1 MSRLSDLYQ
10 AIETLRKEGL
20 MINEDLEKQ
29 VSELEE
35 EIIKKEI
42 LPIITETIAPAL
54 EPVKRELVLVV
65 DYVPDA
71 PLSVHISRK
80 RNFAA
85 AITDAK
91 EIVPDT
97 VVTPAD
103 SVAPDPLTVHTNGSK
118 KSHIRES
125 GNTLLKLTY
134 SDGEVIKENIA
145 WQTFYKFVV
154 RAGIDKVRA
163 LNRSVCKVPL
173 VSNTLDSKYAVCQK
187 DLGGG
192 WYLMTHGSTKD
203 KKKLIEQIAKA
214 LDIDV
219 KVEIVPK

>member
-65 DYVPDA
+65 DHVPGA

-85 AITDAK
+85 VITDAK
-91 EIVPDT
+91 EIIPDT

-103 SVAPDPLTVHTNGSK
+103 SIAPTPIAVPAGKLRVTLPTGRVIQEK
-118 KSHIRES
+118 KAID
-125 GNTLLKLTY
+125 TL
-134 SDGEVIKENIA
+134 KE
-145 WQTFYKFVV
+145 FVLF
-154 RAGIDKVRA
+154 AGVNNVRA
-163 LNRSVCKVPL
+163 LNLVYSNVPFI
-173 VSNTLDSKYAVCQK
+173 SATLDKKYSRAQK
-187 DLGGG
+187 KLDSGL
-192 WYLMTHGSTKD
+192 YLFGNSSTG
-203 KKKLIEQIAKA
+203 KKKEQIEKIARKLNIA
-214 LDIDV
+214 V
-219 KVEIVPK
+219 KVEIV

>member
-65 DYVPDA
+65 DHVPGA

-85 AITDAK
+85 VITDAK
-91 EIVPDT
+91 EIT
-97 VVTPAD
+97 
-103 SVAPDPLTVHTNGSK
+103 PDPQVEHTTSTINNPSTSIADRTGLRITFADGRVIQERK
-118 KSHIRES
+118 ALE
-125 GNTLLKLTY
+125 TLRQF
-134 SDGEVIKENIA
+134 VILVGVMN
-145 WQTFYKFVV
+145 
-154 RAGIDKVRA
+154 VRA
-163 LNRSVCKVPL
+163 LGLKCCKVPL
-173 VSNTLDSKYAVCQK
+173 VSNTLDDRYQYTQK
-187 DLGGG
+187 PVGNG
-192 WYLMTHGSTKD
+192 WYLMTHSSTKE
-203 KKKLIEQIAKA
+203 KKRQIEKIAKA
-214 LDIDV
+214 LNIDV
-219 KVEIVPK
+219 KVEII